1 VKLHHTDYWQF
12 GYPPLVAQ
20 ALAEAGY
27 SVDAADAEAFARSLQ
42 GLLQIE
48 KLIASAE
55 KRLMLF
61 FREME
66 RIHGERAIRARQIA
80 DDALA
85 SE

>member
-1 VKLHHTDYWQF
+1 
-12 GYPPLVAQ
+12 LVAQ
-20 ALAEAGY
+20 ALAAAGY
-27 SVDAADAEAFARSLQ
+27 SLDAAESEAFARSLI

-66 RIHGERAIRARQIA
+66 RIHGDRAIRAQKIA

-85 SE
+85 SEPE